1 MLKYDEVATKM
12 EAQII
17 ADGLTQG
24 DKLPKL
30 TELMAKYAVS
40 KSTIVKA
47 LAKLEQ
53 RGLIYQIQGSGVF
66 VRRPKLDEH
75 INLINNNGFT
85 ADMVKYKMT
94 AKVLSLKKIAPP
106 KDLIKYFNGDVKEV
120 YEVKRIRYL
129 DDQIL
134 CLEESYFKTSVVPF
148 LNEQIAQGSIFNY
161 VRELGIAIGFSDKYL
176 NVIELSKKEAKLLE
190 LPEKAPAL
198 TIEETYYL
206 TSGEAFDHSKTTYH
220 FKNAKFFIQS
230 TT

>member
-1 MLKYDEVATKM
+1 MLKYDEIASKM
-12 EAQII
+12 ETQII
-17 ADGLTQG
+17 EAGLTQG

-30 TELMAKYAVS
+30 TELMAQYDVS

-66 VRRPKLDEH
+66 VRRPKLDDH

-85 ADMVKYKMT
+85 ADMVKHKMT
-94 AKVLSLKKIAPP
+94 AKVLSLKKIVPP
-106 KDLIKYFNGDVKEV
+106 KEVARHFNDNVQEV

-129 DDQIL
+129 DGQIL
-134 CLEESYFKTSVVPF
+134 CLEESYFKTSVISF
-148 LNEQIAQGSIFNY
+148 LNEQIVQGSIFNY
-161 VRELGIAIGFSDKYL
+161 VRELGIAVGFSDKYL
-176 NVIELSKKEAKLLE
+176 NVIELPKKEAALLE